1 MSSSTTTS
9 LRPLCSAAQPDSGS
23 RAESWPPVE
32 GLLLTLSHL
41 DPDDPARERLRD
53 RIICLCLPAARR
65 EAARYRRT
73 AEFQEDLVQV
83 AAMALILA
91 VDRYKVAQKIPFKYF
106 AVPTIRGEIKRH
118 FRDKCWSVR
127 VGRRTQ
133 ELYQE
138 LTKAEPDVAQRLGR
152 TPTTGD
158 LAEALGRS
166 QEDVRTARAGE
177 AAFTSWSLNWPEFG
191 DGESCEL
198 HEMIGSPDRDIERV
212 PDRDAL
218 RRAWPTL
225 PERMRLI
232 LSLRFNEDL
241 SQSQIADKLG
251 ISQMHVSRLIA
262 KSIKMLRRHMT
273 GADSALAQG

>member
-1 MSSSTTTS
+1 MLTTNT
-9 LRPLCSAAQPDSGS
+9 
-23 RAESWPPVE
+23 EVWPAVE
-32 GLLLTLSHL
+32 GLFATLSHL
-41 DPDDPARERLRD
+41 DPDDPARGRLRD

-73 AEFQEDLVQV
+73 GEAQEDLVQV
-83 AAMALILA
+83 ASLALILA
-91 VDRYKVAQKIPFKYF
+91 VDRYDTRHGIPFKHF
-106 AVPTIRGEIKRH
+106 AVPTILGEIKRH

-138 LTKAEPDVAQRLGR
+138 LTKAEPEVAQRLGR
-152 TPTTGD
+152 TPTIPD
-158 LAEALGRS
+158 LAEALDLT
-166 QEDVRTARAGE
+166 EDDVRAARVGE
-177 AAFTSWSLNWPEFG
+177 AAYTSWSLNWPEFG
-191 DGESCEL
+191 NGESCEL
-198 HEMIGSPDRDIERV
+198 HELIGSPDRDLERI

-218 RRAWPTL
+218 HRAWPTL

-262 KSIKMLRRHMT
+262 KSITMLRRHMT
-273 GADSALAQG
+273 AESALAKS